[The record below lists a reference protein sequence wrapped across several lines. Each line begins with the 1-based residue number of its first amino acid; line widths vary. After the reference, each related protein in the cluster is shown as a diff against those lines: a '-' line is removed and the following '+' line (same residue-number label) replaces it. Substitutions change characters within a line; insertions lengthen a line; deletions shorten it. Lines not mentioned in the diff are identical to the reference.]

1 MEITAQ
7 MVKEL
12 RERSGAGMMECK
24 KALTQNNGDMDAS
37 IEWLR
42 KQGLAKADKKADR
55 VAAEGRIVLAQDA
68 GKGVLVEI
76 NSETDFVA
84 KDANFLGFADNV
96 AKAALGVADVEALKS
111 AAYASGGTVEEA
123 RAAVIAKVGENVQI
137 RRMVRIDSANTVA
150 GYLHG
155 GRIGVLVE
163 LKGGSADL
171 ARGLA
176 MHIAAMNPPHI
187 AEKDVPAEFIAK
199 EKEIYA
205 AKAAE
210 SGKPA
215 NIVEKMVEG
224 SLRNLEA
231 LDRRRHR
238 LEAEQRYQQ
247 LLLHQLERVES
258 DEAIARELVA
268 APLGDLA
275 AGDASELSRVL
286 SDPRLRADL
295 VVQAGDELR
304 RRIDQLRASQSDALS
319 AVYDLEQD
327 IEHAFNPFWGPLFK
341 EGTENS
347 RFGEQVEDYACLY
360 TSRVSNFLAY
370 SPFQYFRS
378 PRDHLPHE
386 RVY

>member
-199 EKEIYA
+199 EKEIEL
-205 AKAAE
+205 AKMSEKDKSKPAE
-210 SGKPA
+210 ILEKIISGKINKIINDVTLVGQPYVLDT
-215 NIVEKMVEG
+215 NETVGNVLKKEG
-224 SLRNLEA
+224 AEVIA
-231 LDRRRHR
+231 FHR
-238 LEAEQRYQQ
+238 L
-247 LLLHQLERVES
+247 
-258 DEAIARELVA
+258 
-268 APLGDLA
+268 
-275 AGDASELSRVL
+275 
-286 SDPRLRADL
+286 
-295 VVQAGDELR
+295 VVGEG
-304 RRIDQLRASQSDALS
+304 
-319 AVYDLEQD
+319 
-327 IEHAFNPFWGPLFK
+327 IEK
-341 EGTENS
+341 V
-347 RFGEQVEDYACLY
+347 VEDYAAE
-360 TSRVSNFLAY
+360 VAKAMA
-370 SPFQYFRS
+370 
-378 PRDHLPHE
+378 
-386 RVY
+386 V